1 MEGKKSFVLYA
12 DVKTTLDELTD
23 EQAGK
28 LFKTVLD
35 YVNDENPEI
44 DDAFVRLAFAP
55 IRQQLKRDLDKWLKR
70 SVINSKNGKKG
81 GRPKES
87 EKSESVNLQ
96 AKKADNVNVIVN
108 DNDNVIVIENETII
122 LKEGRKLKFA
132 QSLNPFLVTYKKAE
146 LKEFLEYWT
155 EHNDNGKKLRFEMSK
170 NQPFN
175 LSRRLGTW
183 HRKNNDG
190 TITKP
195 GATKKRGAGVDPEY
209 LDELNERINGGQ

>member
-96 AKKADNVNVIVN
+96 AKKADNDNVNVIVN

-122 LKEGRKLKFA
+122 LKERRKLKFA
-132 QSLNPFLVTYKKAE
+132 QSLNPYLDKYGKPM
-146 LKEFLEYWT
+146 LLEFLEYWT
-155 EHNDNGKKLRFEMSK
+155 ESNDNGKLLRFEMSK

-175 LSRRLGTW
+175 LDRRLGTW
-183 HRKNNDG
+183 NKKNQTDVIGGKKKQGDG
-190 TITKP
+190 ID
-195 GATKKRGAGVDPEY
+195 AEY
-209 LDELNERINGGQ
+209 IQELKNRLQ

>member
-96 AKKADNVNVIVN
+96 AKKADNDNDNVNVIVN

-132 QSLNPFLVTYKKAE
+132 QSLNPYLDKYGKPM
-146 LKEFLEYWT
+146 LLEFLEYWT
-155 EHNDNGKKLRFEMSK
+155 ESNDNGKLLRFEMSK

-183 HRKNNDG
+183 NKKNQTDG
-190 TITKP
+190 I
-195 GATKKRGAGVDPEY
+195 GGKKKQGDGIDADY
-209 LDELNERINGGQ
+209 MNELNERINS